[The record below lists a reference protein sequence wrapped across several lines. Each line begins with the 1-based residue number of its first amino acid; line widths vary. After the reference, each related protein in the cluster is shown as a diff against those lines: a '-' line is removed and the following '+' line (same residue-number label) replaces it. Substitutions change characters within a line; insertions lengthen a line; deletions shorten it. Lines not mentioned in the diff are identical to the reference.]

1 MPLSVN
7 RSLSILVV
15 TIVVVVAAYY
25 GFSRFASTSE
35 PPGNPTQAPLVA
47 TQNATGKA
55 APTAEGAGQPP
66 APTSASAS
74 PPAASIGT
82 DGAEPPHGAFS
93 IVIDKAHPPAPT
105 DVIRVSKDD
114 PVTLSITTD
123 RAGNLEVHGYRKEVK
138 VQPGTMGTLSFV
150 ANMTGRFPIDL
161 HASDGEH
168 VEVTA
173 LEVMPK

>member
-1 MPLSVN
+1 MN

-15 TIVVVVAAYY
+15 TVVVVAAAYY
-25 GFSRFASTSE
+25 GFSRFASTSAR
-35 PPGNPTQAPLVA
+35 PPNEAQASLAA
-47 TQNATGKA
+47 TQNATGRA
-55 APTAEGAGQPP
+55 AAAAEGAGQT
-66 APTSASAS
+66 AAAASTSASEPAS
-74 PPAASIGT
+74 SAST
-82 DGAEPPHGAFS
+82 AGAEPPHGTFA

-123 RAGNLEVHGYRKEVK
+123 RHGNLEVHGYRKEAK
-138 VQPGTMGTLSFV
+138 VQPGTTATLSFV

>member
-1 MPLSVN
+1 MN

-35 PPGNPTQAPLVA
+35 PPGNPTRTPLVA
-47 TQNATGKA
+47 TQNATGEA
-55 APTAEGAGQPP
+55 APTAEGAGRAP
-66 APTSASAS
+66 ASSSASQA
-74 PPAASIGT
+74 AAST
-82 DGAEPPHGAFS
+82 STAGAEPSHGTFS

-138 VQPGTMGTLSFV
+138 VQPGTTGTLSFV